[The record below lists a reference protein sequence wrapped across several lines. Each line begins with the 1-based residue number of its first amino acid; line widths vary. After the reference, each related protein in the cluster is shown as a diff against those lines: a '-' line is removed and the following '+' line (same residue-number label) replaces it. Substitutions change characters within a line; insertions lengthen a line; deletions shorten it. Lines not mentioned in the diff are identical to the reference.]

1 MNFDFST
8 RYSRMLIVLT
18 VLSILLGGRLFLLTV
33 VQGNSWDEASEGVST
48 RDIPIMAPRGEIYDR
63 YGNLIAGNKQI
74 FTVKMSAGTMESEEL
89 NDAVS
94 QLIGILDQTGDKLED
109 NFPISVNNGNYSF
122 TYDSEIQA
130 WLTQKGL
137 PTNYTAEQAFNAIRL
152 ELGIDPVLT
161 RYEAQL
167 IMQNTYNEYPPIS
180 VTAMKYNS
188 QLARDKFLE
197 LYDLKETTTAKDAF
211 LGLRKELKIS
221 AALSDAQA
229 RRIMAVRNEMKLM
242 GYRQYL
248 PALVAKDVSDKTV
261 MIIEEMN
268 ESLPGVSIESETRRY
283 YPNGSTASHILG
295 YMGKIS
301 DDKKEAYMEKGYE
314 ANAIIGLSGIEN
326 TFESLLHGVNGY
338 YKVQVNAMGE
348 RTKLISQS
356 DPVKGKDIYL
366 TIDLNLQKVAEEA
379 LERGLEA
386 IRTGGTFTSKFGDV
400 AVNKEAPNAEVGAIV
415 AIEVETGEV
424 LAMASYPD
432 YDPNLFADGISLT
445 DWNAL
450 QTKNPRNPL
459 APAPLYN
466 VATRSAVQPGSTF
479 KMVTATAGLEA
490 GLDPYKKLRDAG
502 HIELGTKSFGCVLWN
517 LYRSNHGYL
526 DMARALEVSC
536 NYYFYDVATG
546 KDWATGKS
554 LGYKKPITIDDIT
567 AYANEYGLG
576 LSTGIEI
583 PETVLPVPSKARK
596 LAGLQSSLR
605 NILYA
610 SSEVYFEK
618 KVVGN
623 PDLLEETI
631 EKIVGWMDQDI
642 SRNEMINERLVNLGI
657 KEDQVEPLADLCL
670 YTYFNQTDWSTAD
683 AMNIAIGQGEN
694 AYTPLQMANYVATL
708 GNKGVRNQVSLIKS
722 IENQGEYAKAN
733 PVQVEVSDDIY
744 FDQIIAG
751 MRLAATGSE
760 GSLSRYFANFP
771 VEVAAKT
778 GTAERAGTIN
788 PPSEVEYIK
797 THLAAFNRAL
807 TWEQVNTEMKRLMKT
822 YPTIYL
828 SEDTAVRRAVINLS
842 NGTLTSTD
850 LNRYKSVYDNFAWVL
865 AMAPASDPKIAVAV
879 MIVQGATGP
888 NAGAIAREVIGEYM
902 QVNSDFTIIDL
913 NSKQQ

>member
-8 RYSRMLIVLT
+8 RYSRTLMVLMI
-18 VLSILLGGRLFLLTV
+18 LSILLGGRLFLLTV
-33 VQGNSWDEASEGVST
+33 IQGDSWDESSEGIST

-63 YGNLIAGNKQI
+63 YGNLIAGNRQI
-74 FTVKMSAGTMESEEL
+74 FTVKMSAGNMEPEEL
-89 NDAVS
+89 NDA
-94 QLIGILDQTGDKLED
+94 IGNLMVILDQTGDPLED
-109 NFPISVNNGNYSF
+109 NFPITVDNGNYSF
-122 TYDSEIQA
+122 TYDGEIRA
-130 WLTQKGL
+130 WLDQKKL
-137 PTNYTAEQAFNAIRL
+137 PTNYTAEEAFNALRL
-152 ELGIDPVLT
+152 SLGIDPTIT

-188 QLARDKFLE
+188 QLARDRFLK
-197 LYDLKETTTAKDAF
+197 LYKLKETTTAKEAF
-211 LGLRKELKIS
+211 LSLRNELKIS
-221 AALSDAQA
+221 AALSDLQA

-283 YPNGSTASHILG
+283 YPNGSTAAHILG

-301 DDKKEAYMEKGYE
+301 DEKKEEYLEKGYE
-314 ANAIIGLSGIEN
+314 SNAIIGLAGIEGA
-326 TFESLLHGVNGY
+326 FEPLLHGINGY

-348 RTKLISQS
+348 RVKQISQA

-366 TIDLNLQKVAEEA
+366 TIDLNLQMATESA

-400 AVNKEAPNAEVGAIV
+400 AVNKEAPNAQVGAVV

-424 LAMASYPD
+424 LALASFPD
-432 YDPNLFADGISLT
+432 YDPSLFADGISNT
-445 DWNAL
+445 DWSAL
-450 QTKNPRNPL
+450 QTVNPRDPL

-490 GLDPYKKLRDAG
+490 GLDPYKKLRDGG
-502 HIELGTKSFGCVLWN
+502 HIELGTKSFGCVVWN

-546 KDWATGKS
+546 KDWFTGKS

-567 AYANEYGLG
+567 AYANQYGLG

-610 SSEVYFEK
+610 SSEIYFEQR
-618 KVVGN
+618 VVGN

-631 EKIVGWMDQDI
+631 EKIVGWMGEDV
-642 SRNEMINERLVNLGI
+642 SRGEMINERLVNLGI

-694 AYTPLQMANYVATL
+694 AYTPLQMANYVATI
-708 GNKGVRNQVSLIKS
+708 GNQGVRNQVSLIKS
-722 IENQGEYAKAN
+722 VENQGEYAKAD
-733 PVQVEVSDDIY
+733 PVKVKVSNEEY
-744 FDQIIAG
+744 FNQIIAG

-771 VEVAAKT
+771 VAVAAKT

-797 THLAAFNRAL
+797 LHLSAFNSAL
-807 TWEQVNTEMKRLMKT
+807 TWDQVNAEMQRLMKT
-822 YPTIYL
+822 YPAIYL

-842 NGTLTSTD
+842 NGQLTSTD
-850 LNRYKSVYDNFAWVL
+850 LNRYKGEYDNFAWVL
-865 AMAPASDPKIAVAV
+865 AMAPASNPKIAVAV
-879 MIVQGATGP
+879 MIVQGGTGP
-888 NAGAIAREVIGEYM
+888 NAGAIAREVIGEYL
-902 QVNSDFTIIDL
+902 QVNTDFTIIDL
-913 NSKQQ
+913 GSKQQ

>member
-1 MNFDFST
+1 MNFDFTT
-8 RYSRMLIVLT
+8 RYSRTLLVLLI
-18 VLSILLGGRLFLLTV
+18 LSILLGGRLFVLTV
-33 VQGNSWDEASEGVST
+33 IQGNSWDKSSEGIST

-74 FTVKMSAGTMESEEL
+74 FTVKMSSGSMEPEEL
-89 NDAVS
+89 NDAIS
-94 QLIGILDQTGDKLED
+94 QLIVILDQTGDQVED
-109 NFPISVNNGNYSF
+109 NFPISVESGNYSF
-122 TYDSEIQA
+122 TYDGEIQA
-130 WLTQKGL
+130 WLAQKSL
-137 PTNYTAEQAFNAIRL
+137 PANYTAEEAFNAIRL
-152 ELGIDPVLT
+152 SLGIDPTLS
-161 RYEAQL
+161 RYDAQL

-197 LYDLKETTTAKDAF
+197 LYELKETATAKEAF
-211 LGLRKELKIS
+211 LALRSELKIS
-221 AALSDAQA
+221 AALSDVQA

-268 ESLPGVSIESETRRY
+268 ETLPGVSIESETRRY

-301 DDKKEAYMEKGYE
+301 DEKKEEYITKGYE
-314 ANAIIGLSGIEN
+314 ANAIIGLAGIEGA
-326 TFESLLHGVNGY
+326 FESLLHGINGY

-348 RTKLISQS
+348 RVKQISQT
-356 DPVKGKDIYL
+356 DPVKGKDVYL
-366 TIDLNLQKVAEEA
+366 TIDLNLQIAAESA
-379 LERGLEA
+379 LKRGLEA
-386 IRTGGTFTSKFGDV
+386 IRTGGIFTSKFGDV
-400 AVNKEAPNAEVGAIV
+400 AVNKEAPNAQVGAVV

-432 YDPNLFADGISLT
+432 YDPNLFADGISNI
-445 DWNAL
+445 DWSAL
-450 QTKNPRNPL
+450 QTQNPRDPL

-490 GLDPYKKLRDAG
+490 GLDPYKKLRDGG
-502 HIELGTKSFGCVLWN
+502 HLLLGTKSFGCVVWN

-546 KDWATGKS
+546 KDWFTGKS

-567 AYANEYGLG
+567 AYANQYGLG
-576 LSTGIEI
+576 LPTGIEI

-596 LAGLQSSLR
+596 LTGLQSSLR

-610 SSEVYFEK
+610 SSEIYFEK
-618 KVVGN
+618 RVVGN

-631 EKIVGWMDQDI
+631 EKIVGWMGEDI
-642 SRNEMINERLVNLGI
+642 SRNEMINERLVNLGV
-657 KEDQVEPLADLCL
+657 KEDQIEPLADLCL
-670 YTYFNQTDWSTAD
+670 YTYFNQTSWSTAD

-694 AYTPLQMANYVATL
+694 AYTPLQMANYIATI
-708 GNKGVRNQVSLIKS
+708 GNEGIRNQVSLIKG
-722 IENQGEYAKAN
+722 IENQGEYAKAD
-733 PVQVEVSDDIY
+733 PVKVTVSNEEY
-744 FDQIIAG
+744 FNQIIAG

-771 VEVAAKT
+771 VAVAAKT

-788 PPSEVEYIK
+788 PPSEVAYIK
-797 THLAAFNRAL
+797 QHLREFNSAL
-807 TWEQVNTEMKRLMKT
+807 KWEQVNAEMQRLMQT
-822 YPTIYL
+822 YPAIYL

-842 NGTLTSTD
+842 NGALTSAD
-850 LNRYKSVYDNFAWVL
+850 LNRYKSEYDNFAWAVG
-865 AMAPASDPKIAVAV
+865 MAPADNPKIAVVV

-888 NAGAIAREVIGEYM
+888 NAGAIVREVIGEYL
-902 QVNSDFTIIDL
+902 QVNTDYTVIDL
-913 NSKQQ
+913 GSKQQ